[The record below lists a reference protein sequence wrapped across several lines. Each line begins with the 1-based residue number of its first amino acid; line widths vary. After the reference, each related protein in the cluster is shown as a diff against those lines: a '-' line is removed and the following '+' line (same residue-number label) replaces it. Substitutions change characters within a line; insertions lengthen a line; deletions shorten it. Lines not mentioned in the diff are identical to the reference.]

1 MPKEQSPG
9 KPTTRRYSA
18 EEKAAAVRMVRTLR
32 AELGTEQGTVQRV
45 ARQLGYGVESV
56 RTWVRQVDIDEG
68 LAPGVTT
75 SESKKVKELEQE
87 IRELKRAN
95 EILKRAAKF
104 LRGGARPPTQEIVD
118 FIDDNRGEFGVEPIC
133 TVLRSAGLQVALS
146 TYYDAKA
153 RVPSARALRDA
164 VLGPALCQ
172 LWKDNYCVYGARK
185 LWKTARRDGHDVG
198 RDQVARL
205 MRAAG
210 IEGVRRGKRVRTTKA
225 DPAAARHPDLVHRN
239 FAAAAPNQLWVT
251 DLTFVPSWAG
261 VAYVCFIIDA
271 HSRMIVGWRVAS
283 HMRTSMVLDALEMA
297 RWSRGTTLQDLICHS
312 DAGSQFTSIRYGER
326 LAEIGAVPSIGTV
339 GDSFDNALAETVN
352 GYYKAELIYGPA
364 RSRPWKTVEDVELAT
379 LSWVHWHNTS
389 RLHSYLGDIP
399 PTEFEAAFY
408 DAYRT
413 DQPLI
418 GIQ

>member
-118 FIDDNRGEFGVEPIC
+118 FIADNRGEFGVEPIC

-146 TYYDAKA
+146 TYYDANA

-251 DLTFVPSWAG
+251 DLTFVPTWAG